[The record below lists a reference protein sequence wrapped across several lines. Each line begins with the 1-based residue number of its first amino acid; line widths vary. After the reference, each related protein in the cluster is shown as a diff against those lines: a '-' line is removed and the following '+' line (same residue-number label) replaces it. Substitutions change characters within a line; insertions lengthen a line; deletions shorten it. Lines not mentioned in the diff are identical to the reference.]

1 MSLVL
6 WKRLSARPAAR
17 RLAAAV
23 RSLWVMALVLAWSPA
38 SAAVFVGSGLGDLK
52 PEERVTVAQPNPV
65 QLLFEFRTKG
75 APNLQGGKQLKPDVV
90 AAVKASGLF
99 SDVSDG
105 PTPNGAILNVVIDD
119 VVTPEE
125 MQAATTKGAITGAT
139 LFIAGSNIREHY
151 TCVIDYLPNPTAQ
164 KITRK
169 AEHSIV
175 MQMGL
180 INSIPTDA
188 VKVDGGIKGAVSV
201 MTRQI
206 VANPLNALGA
216 DPAFA
221 PAPLVE
227 PAATAAPAAPAA
239 EPAVAPTPAEA
250 APPVAAP
257 VETPKPQAEGGRS

>member
-1 MSLVL
+1 MSLGMC
-6 WKRLSARPAAR
+6 KRLSARPAVR
-17 RLAAAV
+17 RFVAAMQSLLVVAV
-23 RSLWVMALVLAWSPA
+23 VLACSPA
-38 SAAVFVGSGLGDLK
+38 SAAVFVGSSLSDLK
-52 PEERVTVAQPNPV
+52 PEERVTVAQPGPV

-99 SDVSDG
+99 SEVSDG

-119 VVTPEE
+119 VVTPAET
-125 MQAATTKGAITGAT
+125 QAAATKGAITGAT

-151 TCVIDYLPNPTAQ
+151 TCVIDYLPSPAAQ
-164 KITRK
+164 KITRT

-175 MQMGL
+175 VQMGL
-180 INSIPTDA
+180 INSVPTDA
-188 VKVDGGIKGAVSV
+188 VKVDGGIKGAVAV

-221 PAPLVE
+221 PTVLAN
-227 PAATAAPAAPAA
+227 PAALAPAAPLASEAA
-239 EPAVAPTPAEA
+239 PAPTVASPSDAPPAEA
-250 APPVAAP
+250 
-257 VETPKPQAEGGRS
+257 PKPQTEAVRS